1 MADDLLHGGK
11 INASSPSPSNKA
23 AIEKP
28 ANKAAN

>member
-1 MADDLLHGGK
+1 MADDLLHGIK
-11 INASSPSPSNKA
+11 INASSQAPSDKA